1 MMLLSLAAIA
11 LTASCSGNKEK
22 EKEGAEAAAVEKP
35 LVEVSVVSAVDV
47 SQEGDYTASV
57 EPFKTNNISS
67 STPNRIK
74 QILVE
79 EGSRVSKGQRLV
91 VLDDVNSAQL
101 KVRLDNAKRE
111 LDRAR
116 KLLDIGAGT
125 QQQVDGLQAEYDA
138 QRRQL
143 ENVLENT
150 VLTAPMSGVVTA
162 RNYDPGDMTGSLPIL
177 TIDQVHPVKVVVH
190 VTENDFPKVRKNMP
204 VKISLDSYPGEEF
217 SGHVYLI
224 SPTVD
229 PTTRTFTVEIT
240 IENPGDKILPGMF
253 ARVNMGFGS
262 ANRVV
267 VPDRAIVKMP
277 GSGNKYVYVYSNGR
291 VSYNKVELGRRM
303 DNTYEVISGVNDG
316 DQVVIAGQSR
326 LADGVEVEILKPSTT
341 KAAPAK

>member
-74 QILVE
+74 QILVD

>member
-74 QILVE
+74 QILVD

-190 VTENDFPKVRKNMP
+190 VTENDYPKVRKNMP

-229 PTTRTFTVEIT
+229 PATRTFTVEIT

-316 DQVVIAGQSR
+316 DQVVIAGQLR

>member
-1 MMLLSLAAIA
+1 MLLSLAAIA
-11 LTASCSGNKEK
+11 LTASCSGNKEN

-74 QILVE
+74 QILVD

-229 PTTRTFTVEIT
+229 PATRTFTVEIT

>member
-11 LTASCSGNKEK
+11 LTASCSGNKEN

-74 QILVE
+74 QILVD

>member
-35 LVEVSVVSAVDV
+35 LVDVSVVSAVDV

-74 QILVE
+74 QILVD

>member
-74 QILVE
+74 QILVD

-125 QQQVDGLQAEYDA
+125 QQQVDALQAEYDA

>member
-11 LTASCSGNKEK
+11 LTTSCSGNKEK

-35 LVEVSVVSAVDV
+35 LVEVSAVSAVDV

-74 QILVE
+74 QILVD

-229 PTTRTFTVEIT
+229 PATRTFTVEIT

>member
-1 MMLLSLAAIA
+1 MLLSLAAIA
-11 LTASCSGNKEK
+11 LTASCSGKKEN
-22 EKEGAEAAAVEKP
+22 EKEGAETAAVEKP

-74 QILVE
+74 QILVD

-101 KVRLDNAKRE
+101 KVRLDNAERE

-190 VTENDFPKVRKNMP
+190 VTENDYPKVRKNMP

-229 PTTRTFTVEIT
+229 PATRTFTVEIT